1 MRSISK
7 NPAKSGGL
15 PESRTE
21 PFLVLGGGQVLRVA
35 CVAGLWLL
43 SSAIMFSHNLPITT
57 IRMAWMNCMELR
69 GVVRL
74 RRQCGARIP
83 RDLPL
88 YNQITNLGEGS

>member
-21 PFLVLGGGQVLRVA
+21 PFLVLGGQVLRVA

-43 SSAIMFSHNLPITT
+43 SSAIMFSQNLTIKT
-57 IRMAWMNCMELR
+57 IRMAWMNCMGLR